1 MPNVQTARILCLL
14 LIKSMARGGDRGGRK
29 PRLSPEQKKVSVT
42 YRLQPNLLKL
52 LKAQSEMQNIS
63 QTELLEQI
71 LTKHFYA

>member
-1 MPNVQTARILCLL
+1 
-14 LIKSMARGGDRGGRK
+14 
-29 PRLSPEQKKVSVT
+29 VSVT

-63 QTELLEQI
+63 QTELLEQV